1 MSTHHLPGATVGI
14 IGGGQLARM
23 MALEARRM
31 GYRVSVLAPR
41 ADDPAVPLADL
52 WIPGQLDDVEAAQRL
67 AESADVVTVDS
78 EHVPASLL
86 SDIERLRP
94 VRPSAAVLR
103 TIQDRGEQ
111 RRFLERI
118 SAPQPRCVAVDSVA
132 ELAEAANTVGFPCV
146 LKSRHAGYDG
156 KGQAVIRSADQ
167 LEASW
172 EKVGRAPSMLEEFVP
187 FDAEISVLLARAP
200 NGEMR
205 FYPAAY
211 NVHRRHVLHATMAPA
226 PIERSVEQ
234 DAREIARSI
243 AEELDHVGM
252 LAVEMFLVGSKLL
265 VNEVAPRPHNS
276 GHYTF
281 GACATSQFEQHVRA
295 VLGLPL
301 GDPSLS
307 RPAVMLNLFGDLWRD
322 GNPDWMPVLS
332 RPEARLHLYGKT
344 EPRPGRKMG
353 HVLLLDDDP
362 HRALQNGEAMLDS
375 LAADRSRNQ
384 WSSPTGSK
392 RAAGTRLSP
401 ICIALKIGAF
411 SRPATRK
418 AARRQLS
425 STG

>member
-1 MSTHHLPGATVGI
+1 
-14 IGGGQLARM
+14 
-23 MALEARRM
+23 M
-31 GYRVSVLAPR
+31 GYRVSVLTPR
-41 ADDPAVPLADL
+41 ADDPAAPLADV
-52 WIPGQLDDVEAAQRL
+52 WVPGQLDDVEAAQRL
-67 AESADVVTVDS
+67 AKSADVVTVDS

-94 VRPSAAVLR
+94 VRPSAAVLG

-111 RRFLERI
+111 RRFLERVG
-118 SAPQPRCVAVDSVA
+118 APQPQCLAVDSLA

-156 KGQAVIRSADQ
+156 KGQAVIWSDDQ

-172 EKVGRAPSMLEEFVP
+172 EKVGRAPSMLEQFVP
-187 FDAEISVLLARAP
+187 FDAEISVLLARSP

-205 FYPAAY
+205 FYPVAY

-226 PIERSVEQ
+226 PIPQSVQQ
-234 DAREIARSI
+234 DAMEIARSI

-252 LAVEMFLVGSKLL
+252 LAVEMFLVGSRLL

-307 RPAVMLNLFGDLWRD
+307 RPAVMLNLFGDLWHD
-322 GNPDWMPVLS
+322 GDPDWMPILS

-362 HRALQNGEAMLDS
+362 HRALQNGEAMLDT

-384 WSSPTGSK
+384 RSSPTGSK

-401 ICIALKIGAF
+401 DCIARTIGAF
-411 SRPATRK
+411 SEPATRK